1 MNCLISAGPT
11 REWIDPVRFL
21 SNPSS
26 GKMGY
31 ALARAAV
38 DRGMQVTLVSGP
50 TALKAP
56 AGAEVL
62 YVETAREMQEA
73 MSQRF
78 AKADLIIMAAAVSDH
93 RPETRSKQK
102 QKKEQMRMTLD
113 LVANP
118 DILMELGKQ
127 KKNGQTLVGFAA
139 ETENLLPNARRKLR
153 EKNLDWIVA
162 NDVSEKDR
170 GFQSDFNKISL
181 LSKEQNEMDFEY
193 QEKNSLAR
201 KYTSM
206 LLLAT

>member
-62 YVETAREMQEA
+62 FVETAREMQEA

-78 AKADLIIMAAAVSDH
+78 AKADLIIMSAAVSDH

-201 KYTSM
+201 KIM
-206 LLLAT
+206 DILCP

>member
-78 AKADLIIMAAAVSDH
+78 AKADLIFMTAAVSDH

-193 QEKNSLAR
+193 QDKNSLAR
-201 KYTSM
+201 KIM
-206 LLLAT
+206 KILCP

>member
-78 AKADLIIMAAAVSDH
+78 AKADLIIMTAAVSDH

-201 KYTSM
+201 KIM
-206 LLLAT
+206 EILCP

>member
-139 ETENLLPNARRKLR
+139 ETENLLPNARKKLR

-201 KYTSM
+201 KIM
-206 LLLAT
+206 EILCP

>member
-102 QKKEQMRMTLD
+102 QKKEQVRMTLD

-127 KKNGQTLVGFAA
+127 KKNWQTLVGFAA

-201 KYTSM
+201 KIM
-206 LLLAT
+206 EILCP

>member
-62 YVETAREMQEA
+62 YVETAREMREA

-78 AKADLIIMAAAVSDH
+78 AKADLIIMTAAVSDH

-139 ETENLLPNARRKLR
+139 ETDNLLPNARRKLR

-201 KYTSM
+201 KIM
-206 LLLAT
+206 EILCP

>member
-62 YVETAREMQEA
+62 FVETAREMQEA

-139 ETENLLPNARRKLR
+139 ETENQLPNARRKLR

-201 KYTSM
+201 KIM
-206 LLLAT
+206 EILCP

>member
-1 MNCLISAGPT
+1 MKCLISAGPT

-62 YVETAREMQEA
+62 FVETAREMQEA

-78 AKADLIIMAAAVSDH
+78 AKADLIIMSAAVSDH

-201 KYTSM
+201 KIM
-206 LLLAT
+206 DILCP

>member
-62 YVETAREMQEA
+62 FVETAREMQEA

-78 AKADLIIMAAAVSDH
+78 AKADLIIMSAAVSDH

-181 LSKEQNEMDFEY
+181 LSKEQHEMDFEY

-201 KYTSM
+201 KIM
-206 LLLAT
+206 DILCP

>member
-62 YVETAREMQEA
+62 FVETAREMQEA

-78 AKADLIIMAAAVSDH
+78 AKADLIFMTAAVSDH

-113 LVANP
+113 LVANH

-193 QEKNSLAR
+193 QDKNSLAR
-201 KYTSM
+201 KIM
-206 LLLAT
+206 EILCP

>member
-62 YVETAREMQEA
+62 YVETAREMREA

-93 RPETRSKQK
+93 RPETRSKRANADDAGSGCK
-102 QKKEQMRMTLD
+102 PRYSNGIGKAKKERAD
-113 LVANP
+113 SRW
-118 DILMELGKQ
+118 
-127 KKNGQTLVGFAA
+127 FC
-139 ETENLLPNARRKLR
+139 
-153 EKNLDWIVA
+153 
-162 NDVSEKDR
+162 R
-170 GFQSDFNKISL
+170 GDGEPTSQCP
-181 LSKEQNEMDFEY
+181 KEI
-193 QEKNSLAR
+193 A
-201 KYTSM
+201 
-206 LLLAT
+206 

>member
-78 AKADLIIMAAAVSDH
+78 AKADLIIMSAAVSDH

-201 KYTSM
+201 KIM
-206 LLLAT
+206 EILCP

>member
-102 QKKEQMRMTLD
+102 QKKEQVRMTLD

-118 DILMELGKQ
+118 DILVELGKQ

-201 KYTSM
+201 KIM
-206 LLLAT
+206 DILCP

>member
-73 MSQRF
+73 MSQLF

-139 ETENLLPNARRKLR
+139 ETENILPNARRKLR

-201 KYTSM
+201 KIM
-206 LLLAT
+206 EILCP

>member
-162 NDVSEKDR
+162 NEVSEKDR

-201 KYTSM
+201 KIM
-206 LLLAT
+206 EILCP

>member
-62 YVETAREMQEA
+62 FVETAREMQEA

-78 AKADLIIMAAAVSDH
+78 AKADLIIMSAAVSDH

-201 KYTSM
+201 KIM
-206 LLLAT
+206 EILCP

>member
-62 YVETAREMQEA
+62 FVETAREMQEA

-78 AKADLIIMAAAVSDH
+78 AKADLIIMSAAVSDH

-162 NDVSEKDR
+162 NDISEKDR

-201 KYTSM
+201 KIM
-206 LLLAT
+206 EILCP

>member
-62 YVETAREMQEA
+62 FVETAREMQEA

-181 LSKEQNEMDFEY
+181 LSKEQKEMDFEY

-201 KYTSM
+201 KIM
-206 LLLAT
+206 EILCP

>member
-62 YVETAREMQEA
+62 FVETAREMQEA

-139 ETENLLPNARRKLR
+139 ETENQLPNARRKLR

-201 KYTSM
+201 KIIETICP
-206 LLLAT
+206 

>member
-73 MSQRF
+73 MNQRF
-78 AKADLIIMAAAVSDH
+78 AKADLIIMSAAVSDH

-201 KYTSM
+201 KIM
-206 LLLAT
+206 EILCP

>member
-62 YVETAREMQEA
+62 CVETAREMREA

-201 KYTSM
+201 KIM
-206 LLLAT
+206 EILCP

>member
-62 YVETAREMQEA
+62 FVETAREMQEA

-78 AKADLIIMAAAVSDH
+78 AKADLIIMTAAVSDH

-162 NDVSEKDR
+162 NEVSEKDR

-201 KYTSM
+201 KIM
-206 LLLAT
+206 DILCP

>member
-62 YVETAREMQEA
+62 FVETAREMQEA

-78 AKADLIIMAAAVSDH
+78 AKADLIIMSAAVSDH

-102 QKKEQMRMTLD
+102 QKKEKMRMTLD

-201 KYTSM
+201 KIM
-206 LLLAT
+206 DILCP

>member
-78 AKADLIIMAAAVSDH
+78 AKADLIIMTAAVSDH

-201 KYTSM
+201 KIM
-206 LLLAT
+206 DILCP

>member
-62 YVETAREMQEA
+62 FVETAREMQEA

-201 KYTSM
+201 KIM
-206 LLLAT
+206 DILCP

>member
-62 YVETAREMQEA
+62 FVETAREMQEA

-201 KYTSM
+201 KIM
-206 LLLAT
+206 EILCP

>member
-62 YVETAREMQEA
+62 FVETAREMQEA

-78 AKADLIIMAAAVSDH
+78 AKADLIIMSAAVSDH

-181 LSKEQNEMDFEY
+181 LSKEQKEMDFEY

-201 KYTSM
+201 KIM
-206 LLLAT
+206 DILCP

>member
-78 AKADLIIMAAAVSDH
+78 AKADLIIMSAAVSDH

-201 KYTSM
+201 KIM
-206 LLLAT
+206 DILCP

>member
-73 MSQRF
+73 MSQRC

-102 QKKEQMRMTLD
+102 QKKEQVRMTLD

-193 QEKNSLAR
+193 QEKNSLAL
-201 KYTSM
+201 KIM
-206 LLLAT
+206 EILCP